1 MEMTTSVSNMK
12 TKFAF
17 TFPTDEDE
25 VGIRT
30 RARFQKTGLI
40 RGEKQFNM
48 TSSVITKIY
57 IFRENL
63 CDI

>member
-30 RARFQKTGLI
+30 RVRFQKTGLI

-48 TSSVITKIY
+48 T
-57 IFRENL
+57 
-63 CDI
+63 